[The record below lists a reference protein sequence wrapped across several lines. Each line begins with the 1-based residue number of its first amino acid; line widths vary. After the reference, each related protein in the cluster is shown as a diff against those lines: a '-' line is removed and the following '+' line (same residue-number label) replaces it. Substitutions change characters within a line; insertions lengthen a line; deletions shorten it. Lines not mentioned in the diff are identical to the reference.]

1 MLLLVGVA
9 DCGCCVGIENDIII
23 QKEIFKILEHMKKQ
37 YLT

>member
-9 DCGCCVGIENDIII
+9 DCGCCVGIENEINNS
-23 QKEIFKILEHMKKQ
+23 KEIFKILEHMKKQ